1 MEQRRL
7 RELFRILSNMVN
19 IPVIRTPRFARA
31 SRAAAAAALALVALC
46 RLGAGP
52 ATAADTSLVGTFALT
67 PGACQAGAASGTYFR
82 MVQPSGTVANGPF
95 VSNGDSTCA
104 DKTYTLLAPGSDGG
118 LVTGGYQPA
127 PSPAFDAQGN
137 SLSRRIVVPA
147 VFFGVKFSIS
157 TDPIDRQSSVPVTA
171 PAIQVDP
178 SGKLTGDLRAWEA
191 TWNNQNF
198 NQGAPKPDGSTPKL
212 TTAVQGTYNATTG
225 AFVLEWT
232 STIVGG
238 PFNEFTG
245 SWHLAGTFRRPGAA
259 ATSPAAATQST
270 VGNATPSQRGATATT
285 APAAGQAIAATP
297 EAPTNAEAAAGDA
310 KVVGAVTEKGWKP
323 PAWLIVLTAMVGVGA
338 ALVLLLPALR
348 GDA

>member
-1 MEQRRL
+1 MRR
-7 RELFRILSNMVN
+7 RGR
-19 IPVIRTPRFARA
+19 P
-31 SRAAAAAALALVALC
+31 AAALALVALSL
-46 RLGAGP
+46 LGAGP
-52 ATAADTSLVGTFALT
+52 ATAAGTNLVGTFALT
-67 PGACQAGAASGTYFR
+67 PGACQSGAASGTYFR

-137 SLSRRIVVPA
+137 SLSNRIVVPA

-157 TDPIDRQSSVPVTA
+157 TDPKDRQSGVAVTA

-191 TWNNQNF
+191 TWNKQDF

-212 TTAVQGTYNATTG
+212 TTAAHGTYNATTG

-232 STIVGG
+232 ST
-238 PFNEFTG
+238 
-245 SWHLAGTFRRPGAA
+245 SWAGRSTSSPARGISPARSANATQRPRARPRRPS
-259 ATSPAAATQST
+259 SPRRKQHPAS
-270 VGNATPSQRGATATT
+270 GGATATT
-285 APAAGQAIAATP
+285 ARRRRPGGHAPQPTRRPTPIRQRGRRQGRRRGVREGMEATGLADCCYRHSRGRRRPRAAPGRRGERP
-297 EAPTNAEAAAGDA
+297 PTARRE
-310 KVVGAVTEKGWKP
+310 
-323 PAWLIVLTAMVGVGA
+323 
-338 ALVLLLPALR
+338 
-348 GDA
+348 